1 MSSGDIKGFYR
12 QKKKGGVGVTKP
24 SASSSKKSKQYT
36 GGASV
41 GVSDTSQTPAL
52 VCRGGAI
59 DIKGTPLYPFE
70 NPSTNSLISKQ

>member
-12 QKKKGGVGVTKP
+12 QKKKGADGANKP
-24 SASSSKKSKQYT
+24 SAYSSKKSKQYK

-41 GVSDTSQTPAL
+41 GVSDTAQTPAL

-59 DIKGTPLYPFE
+59 DIKGTPLPPFE
-70 NPSTNSLISKQ
+70 NPSTTCLICKQ